1 MEINKIVV
9 NDKDPD
15 KKINVAAYCRVS
27 TDNTDQLESL
37 DAQRSHYESFIR
49 LHSDWK
55 YAGTYYDSG
64 VTGTKADIRDGLQ
77 NMISD
82 CHAGKIGLILI
93 KSVSR
98 LARNTVDCLNII
110 RDLKNIGVSVYFEK
124 ENINTSRM
132 DGELMLTLLSSMAE
146 EESASISQNVKWSV
160 KNNFRNNSFKQVYMP
175 YGYKKDTDGNM
186 IVDSE
191 KAEIVRQ
198 IFYACISGQ
207 STHSIANMLNQINI
221 PTSRNVKWSSTS
233 VRGIIGNERYTGDAV
248 FQKTYTDS
256 RFKRHRN
263 KGEVDQYFAQNHHE
277 AIVSHDTFEKANAV
291 IAQRASEKGILT
303 GNEKYHTRY
312 AFSGKIICG
321 ECGDKFKRRIHDKG
335 SEIAWTCA
343 THIEDKNK
351 CSIKY
356 VRDDEIKAAFVT
368 MLNKLIFS
376 RKVLLL
382 PYLHELKDSNPNNKV
397 MDELKNNLA
406 QNNSK
411 YDILRNPVC
420 YNRCQ

>member
-321 ECGDKFKRRIHDKG
+321 ECGDKFKRRIY
-335 SEIAWTCA
+335 E
-343 THIEDKNK
+343 
-351 CSIKY
+351 
-356 VRDDEIKAAFVT
+356 F
-368 MLNKLIFS
+368 
-376 RKVLLL
+376 
-382 PYLHELKDSNPNNKV
+382 
-397 MDELKNNLA
+397 
-406 QNNSK
+406 
-411 YDILRNPVC
+411 RN
-420 YNRCQ
+420 R